1 MYRAAQKLYT
11 SATAPSKKATQEGWR
26 VENLGTA
33 APPEDDGVVVLQAA
47 HDAYASVDVAAPARG
62 GNTDGA
68 LSRQAV
74 EFDVEAAAEA
84 APPAELPPRP
94 RARSPSGVESAARAA
109 AARVKAAAAVDA
121 AARAAP
127 PADGGGAEI
136 DSDTDDDA
144 DPDAEPEP
152 VPPRVWDKYRRYRE
166 SASRVIA
173 QLRIE

>member
-1 MYRAAQKLYT
+1 MYRAAQKFYT

-47 HDAYASVDVAAPARG
+47 HDAYVSVDVAAPARG
-62 GNTDGA
+62 GDTDGA
-68 LSRQAV
+68 FSRQAV
-74 EFDVEAAAEA
+74 EVDVEAEA
-84 APPAELPPRP
+84 APAAASPPQP

-127 PADGGGAEI
+127 LADGGGAEI

-144 DPDAEPEP
+144 APDAEPEP

-173 QLRIE
+173 KLRIE